1 MAALTTDLQV
11 SARTKAR
18 KRALDMLFQADV
30 RGESLAQIVAAEA
43 KRAAGEPD
51 RAASWLYAREI
62 VDGVADHRD
71 EIDELIASYAQGWT
85 IDRMPNVDRAVL
97 RLASWELLHN
107 PEVPQAVALDE
118 AVELAKQY
126 STDDSARFVNGVLG
140 KIALHAGGE

>member
-1 MAALTTDLQV
+1 
-11 SARTKAR
+11 
-18 KRALDMLFQADV
+18 MLFQADV
-30 RGESLAQIVAAEA
+30 RAEPLADIVAAEA

-51 RAASWLYAREI
+51 RQASWLYAREI

-71 EIDELIASYAQGWT
+71 EIDELIANYAQGWT

-107 PEVPQAVALDE
+107 AEVPAAVAIDE
-118 AVELAKQY
+118 AVELAKEY

-140 KIALHAGGE
+140 KIAQHAG